1 MTNPLLGRP
10 VVGWLVHEVP
20 FVLSAA
26 SIADDVFRKKHQDF
40 PPKVAKWGVLPVSPV
55 DVHDVPFVE
64 V

>member
-1 MTNPLLGRP
+1 M
-10 VVGWLVHEVP
+10 VGWLVHEVP

-26 SIADDVFRKKHQDF
+26 RIADDVFRKKHQDF